1 MVKKLC
7 MAVMAMC
14 MMLSCAPKQ
23 QEATTLSGL
32 KPSDFTTEV
41 EGKPIALYVLKN
53 ANGAEACVTNWGG
66 RLVSLMVPDKA
77 GKMTDVVL
85 GYDSIQAYISSTG
98 NFGALIG
105 RYGNR
110 IANAKFSLDG
120 EEYSLPANDNS
131 NCLHGGPNGFD
142 RQAWTANQIADNA
155 VELTY
160 ISKDGEA
167 GFPGNLN
174 VKVTYTLT
182 DDNAMDI
189 KYEATTD
196 KKTIVNLTNHSY
208 FNLSGIPGSTILDH
222 QLSINADNYTPV
234 DSLLIPT
241 GIETVEGT
249 PMDLRAPIVI
259 GDSINN
265 DFIQLK
271 LAGGYDHNWVLNTNC
286 DVNQVAATVYAPTS
300 GILMEV
306 YTNEPGLQIY
316 CGNMMEE
323 KEIGK
328 HGTVYPRRGAIC
340 LESQH
345 YPDSPNH
352 PAFPSCVLEPGQTYH
367 SECIYKFSVK

>member
-1 MVKKLC
+1 

-23 QEATTLSGL
+23 QPEVTTLSGL

-53 ANGAEACVTNWGG
+53 ATGAEACVTNWGG
-66 RLVSLMVPDKA
+66 RLVSLMVPDKT

-85 GYDSIQAYISSTG
+85 GYDSIQAYIASTG

-120 EEYSLPANDNS
+120 EEYTLPANDNT

-142 RQAWTANQIADNA
+142 RQVWDAKQVADNA

-160 ISKDGEA
+160 TSKDGEA

-182 DDNAMDI
+182 DENAIDI

-196 KKTIVNLTNHSY
+196 KKTVVNLTNHSY
-208 FNLSGIPGSTILDH
+208 FNLSGVPGSTILDH

-234 DSLLIPT
+234 DDLLIPT
-241 GIETVEGT
+241 GVETVEGT
-249 PMDLRAPIVI
+249 PMDLRTPIVI
-259 GDSINN
+259 GDSIDN
-265 DFIQLK
+265 DFKQLK
-271 LAGGYDHNWVLNTNC
+271 LGGGYDHNWVLNTNC
-286 DVNQVAATVYAPTS
+286 DVTKVAATVYAPTS

-316 CGNMMEE
+316 CGNMMAE
-323 KEIGK
+323 KETGK
-328 HGTVYPRRGAIC
+328 HGIVYPRRGAIC

-345 YPDSPNH
+345 YPDTPNH
-352 PAFPSCVLEPGQTYH
+352 PNFPSCVLEPGETYH